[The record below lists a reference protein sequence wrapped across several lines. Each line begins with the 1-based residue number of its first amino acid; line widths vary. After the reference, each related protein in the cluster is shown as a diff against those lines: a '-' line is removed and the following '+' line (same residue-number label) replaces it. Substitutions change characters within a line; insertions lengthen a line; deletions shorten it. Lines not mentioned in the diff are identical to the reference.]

1 MKRTLIIFA
10 TRKGT
15 TENTAKV
22 IAETLLLRHKH
33 HVEIV
38 NIKSMK
44 KFKNALNDFDNII
57 VGSSIVSGKWV
68 SRSLRFLKKNSF
80 QNQKVAVFVTAG
92 GTLHKQSKYG
102 ISKKEAVDEAITN
115 YIDKYLPQFKFSPIS
130 KIAFGGRVVRSGIEK
145 YNSWN
150 RNDIEK
156 WALDLGKLFN

>member
-1 MKRTLIIFA
+1 
-10 TRKGT
+10 
-15 TENTAKV
+15 
-22 IAETLLLRHKH
+22 
-33 HVEIV
+33 
-38 NIKSMK
+38 
-44 KFKNALNDFDNII
+44 
-57 VGSSIVSGKWV
+57 
-68 SRSLRFLKKNSF
+68 
-80 QNQKVAVFVTAG
+80 VTAG

-156 WALDLGKLFN
+156 WTLDLGKLFN

>member
-68 SRSLRFLKKNSF
+68 SRSLRFLKKI
-80 QNQKVAVFVTAG
+80 VF
-92 GTLHKQSKYG
+92 
-102 ISKKEAVDEAITN
+102 
-115 YIDKYLPQFKFSPIS
+115 
-130 KIAFGGRVVRSGIEK
+130 KIRK
-145 YNSWN
+145 
-150 RNDIEK
+150 
-156 WALDLGKLFN
+156 